1 MFPKNDFL
9 LGDVFF
15 RSIES
20 REEGLTNIS
29 NSLVTV
35 RLPARIRSR
44 LSADSTLNK
53 ARLIGVRIPLIWTE
67 EVAKRWTRSS
77 MEMFTS
83 KGMSIWSSGW
93 NSPPHNTP
101 LIIIPSSWI
110 LDEHIWSAI
119 CLSSSSDL
127 SSIVGLN
134 WSSRCPIALDASLW
148 HSDMRNDSL
157 PGENRDR
164 LNEFFENF
172 SDLPRGVTSID
183 APRERQIDIG
193 VDEFDSDTKE
203 KRVSWRRISFVH
215 WLERD
220 VLRRLFQRIFC
231 WSRLDE
237 VSYWMFIAEEHFHG
251 DIVQS
256 ISDVNTKVLFHSSA
270 RRRVQLRRVLHK
282 FPRSQSKAEDIADL
296 LHLDIRLSIERW
308 RERDWHCIFGN
319 FCSEKLNR
327 SATKKKKK
335 EMTAV
340 SVQSFR
346 FLCRWTRRRNASR
359 CSSNRSPPF
368 KYNRTPFNAVERS
381 KVCKTILS
389 SVIRAL
395 TAKDTAGWMLLV
407 VVRSTRERE
416 TSVAVVLVLFLAILD
431 VDLHLFEIEISWH
444 EEIQLFQ
451 SIASFIDV
459 QYRSYETVDC
469 SGTKFNSLFFIFLA
483 LLLETFRKAWKS
495 PNVSPVKWNWLL
507 KEMPCREEGEEWRD
521 SWERDRQQCSL
532 FHRPDQRR
540 VPRRSNETIRDRSV
554 RKPQSFLRRSDHHRT
569 GESRLDP
576 FEWSMPRAEILDS
589 HNSNV
594 LSEGEELL
602 SVEEWSL
609 RSRSDS
615 DQASSVSPGDSL
627 DRENVGPKQ
636 LPDRERTIVWRCH
649 WSQLAFVAQTN

>member
-1 MFPKNDFL
+1 MLKKSVSL
-9 LGDVFF
+9 SL
-15 RSIES
+15 SLS
-20 REEGLTNIS
+20 R
-29 NSLVTV
+29 
-35 RLPARIRSR
+35 
-44 LSADSTLNK
+44 
-53 ARLIGVRIPLIWTE
+53 
-67 EVAKRWTRSS
+67 
-77 MEMFTS
+77 
-83 KGMSIWSSGW
+83 
-93 NSPPHNTP
+93 
-101 LIIIPSSWI
+101 
-110 LDEHIWSAI
+110 
-119 CLSSSSDL
+119 
-127 SSIVGLN
+127 
-134 WSSRCPIALDASLW
+134 
-148 HSDMRNDSL
+148 
-157 PGENRDR
+157 
-164 LNEFFENF
+164 
-172 SDLPRGVTSID
+172 
-183 APRERQIDIG
+183 
-193 VDEFDSDTKE
+193 
-203 KRVSWRRISFVH
+203 RRISFVH

-231 WSRLDE
+231 WSRLEE

-251 DIVQS
+251 DIVQL
-256 ISDVNTKVLFHSSA
+256 ISDVNTKLLFHSTA
-270 RRRVQLRRVLHK
+270 RRRVQLRRVLQK

-296 LHLDIRLSIERW
+296 LQLDIRLSIERW
-308 RERDWHCIFGN
+308 RERDWHCIFEN

-327 SATKKKKK
+327 SATKKKK
-335 EMTAV
+335 EMIAV

-346 FLCRWTRRRNASR
+346 FLCRWARRRNASR
-359 CSSNRSPPF
+359 CSSNWSPPF
-368 KYNRTPFNAVERS
+368 KYDRTPSNAVERS
-381 KVCKTILS
+381 KVCKTRLS

-407 VVRSTRERE
+407 IVRSTRERE
-416 TSVAVVLVLFLAILD
+416 TSVAVVLVLFLAILE

-459 QYRSYETVDC
+459 PSRSYGTVDC
-469 SGTKFNSLFFIFLA
+469 SETKFNSLFFIFLA

-521 SWERDRQQCSL
+521 SWERDRQQWSL

-540 VPRRSNETIRDRSV
+540 VARRSNETIRDRSV
-554 RKPQSFLRRSDHHRT
+554 RKPQSFLRRSDHYRT

-594 LSEGEELL
+594 LSEGDELL

-615 DQASSVSPGDSL
+615 DQALSVSPGDSL

-649 WSQLAFVAQTN
+649 WSQLAFVAQTNCKDEEFVLSPYQTSEIVIEQIICRTKKKCFSSSEKKGEFDFSVGVLHRSEDVHLIVDGRIGVQWNDVVWFISWHSSDSSDFTRGCRRAWWTVSISRRSGRKTTTIARRVILLGHPIFIVEALKSLLKKNAGGTIENSG